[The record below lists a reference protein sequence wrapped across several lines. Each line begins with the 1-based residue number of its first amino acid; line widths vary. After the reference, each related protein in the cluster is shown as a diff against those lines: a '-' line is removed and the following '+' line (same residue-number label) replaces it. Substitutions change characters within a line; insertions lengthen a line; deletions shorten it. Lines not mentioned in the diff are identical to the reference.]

1 MAWIGRTLAWVG
13 RTLTGLYHSGYT
25 ASQLPKPALLAEP
38 APPLGSFL
46 TADVAITT
54 PLAGWE
60 LSANSYVSLDLLK
73 LAGAELALEAQGGTL
88 ILEPHAF
95 FEVRA
100 KGKGQVWETHSQ
112 TIRSDNWRDFRKKC
126 LFQCG
131 GPAGIRTQISGF
143 TDRCSTVELQN
154 HF

>member
-1 MAWIGRTLAWVG
+1 MGPA
-13 RTLTGLYHSGYT
+13 TG
-25 ASQLPKPALLAEP
+25 PAH
-38 APPLGSFL
+38 
-46 TADVAITT
+46 VAYVFSS
-54 PLAGWE
+54 
-60 LSANSYVSLDLLK
+60 LSK
-73 LAGAELALEAQGGTL
+73 GQ
-88 ILEPHAF
+88 
-95 FEVRA
+95 RA

-154 HF
+154 LLQCPACPAVACQLRSVAFVTYWVCWSGMGLWGLRGADRATVSFAACVVNRGKALYK